1 LILSIE
7 TATRICAAALVH
19 RGAVVAERH
28 EEGRAIHAGCL
39 PTLVEEVLGGR
50 RPEELEAIAISIGP
64 GSFTGLRIGLSFAK
78 GLSYACSVPIVA
90 VPTLEAIA
98 TKAVRSGAVRG
109 GDTVVPVLDARRDE
123 VYYQLFRARAEGV
136 ASGGPPTDVKVS
148 DLFDRLAGMPATVT
162 GEAAFRLQGGGGGDR
177 AATALRFLGHPES
190 SCDAG
195 IVGLLGEL
203 LFADGKIEERE
214 TLEPRYIKEFF
225 LRTPATTDR

>member
-7 TATRICAAALVH
+7 TATRICAVALVH
-19 RGAVVAERH
+19 QGAVVAERH
-28 EEGRAIHAGCL
+28 EEGRAIHAGRL
-39 PTLVEEVLGGR
+39 PALVEEVLGGR
-50 RPEELEAIAISIGP
+50 RPEDLEAIAVSIGP

-98 TKAVRSGAVRG
+98 TKAVRSGAVRE
-109 GDTVVPVLDARRDE
+109 GDTIVPVLDARRDE

-136 ASGGPPTDVKVS
+136 TSSGPPADVAVNELLS
-148 DLFDRLAGMPATVT
+148 RLGEMPATVT
-162 GEAAFRLQGGGGGDR
+162 GEAAVRLQGGVGGGR
-177 AATALRFLGHPES
+177 AAAALRFLGPPEA

-203 LFADGKIEERE
+203 LFAGGKIEERE
-214 TLEPRYIKEFF
+214 TLEPRYIKDFF

>member
-1 LILSIE
+1 VILSIE

-19 RGAVVAERH
+19 QGAIVAERH
-28 EEGRAIHAGCL
+28 EEGKAIHAGRL
-39 PTLVEEVLGGR
+39 PELVGEVLGGR
-50 RPEELEAIAISIGP
+50 RPEELEAIAVSIGP

-98 TKAVRSGAVRG
+98 TKAVRSGAVRE
-109 GDTVVPVLDARRDE
+109 GDAVVPVLDARRDE
-123 VYYQLFRARAEGV
+123 VYYQLFRARAGGV
-136 ASGGPPTDVKVS
+136 ASGGPPADVAVNELLS
-148 DLFDRLAGMPATVT
+148 SLAGMPATVT
-162 GEAAFRLQGGGGGDR
+162 GEAAFRLQGGAAGDP
-177 AATALRFLGHPES
+177 AATTLRFLSPPEA

-195 IVGLLGEL
+195 IVGLLGEQ
-203 LFADGKIEERE
+203 LFADGKIEERG